1 VKRILLILLMALAPS
16 VLYASDLTTSR
27 PYWSFEIKG
36 GRLIPDIDNFSAAYD
51 DRATTEFEAA
61 AAFKILRQIEVGV
74 EGGYSRTGGS
84 GYAPLHNEKTG
95 HVILNLYPVDVFVL
109 VRGIFKEDQW
119 VVPYVGGGWTRVYY
133 REEIQDQSVARG
145 YANGN
150 NVRGGLQFLLDL
162 IDANAANSFYRDYG
176 VRHTYFFIEGKYT
189 RAMADTASSTSVN
202 IGGKSLL
209 GGFLFEF

>member
-1 VKRILLILLMALAPS
+1 VKRILLLLLVVLAPS

-27 PYWSFEIKG
+27 PHWSFEIKG
-36 GRLIPDIDNFSAAYD
+36 GRLIPDIDNWSNVYD
-51 DRATTEFEAA
+51 DRATTEFEGAA
-61 AAFKILRQIEVGV
+61 AYKITRQIEVGI

-84 GYAPLHNEKTG
+84 GYAPLHNMKAG
-95 HVILNLYPVDVFVL
+95 HVIVNFYPVDVYL
-109 VRGIFKEDQW
+109 LARGIFTEDQW

-133 REEIQDQSVARG
+133 REEIEDQSVARG
-145 YANGN
+145 YANGYHA
-150 NVRGGLQFLLDL
+150 RGGLQFLLDL
-162 IDANAANSFYRDYG
+162 IDPGAANSFYRDFG

-189 RAMADTASSTSVN
+189 HAMADTTSSTSVD